1 MRHLKQGRK
10 LNRTAAHRK
19 AMLRNMA
26 ISLLKHNVIK
36 STLPKAKELRGFI
49 EPLITL
55 AKKDGITQRRKAF
68 SLLGNKAAVGRL
80 FSETGPRSTTRA
92 GGYTRIIKAGYRAG
106 DNAPIAYIELVDKAS
121 DLEDSKTKK

>member
-10 LNRTAAHRK
+10 LSRTSAHRK

-26 ISLLKHNVIK
+26 ISLLEHNVIK
-36 STLPKAKELRGFI
+36 STLPKVKELRGFI

-55 AKKDGITQRRKAF
+55 AKKDGVAQRRKAF

-80 FSETGPRSTTRA
+80 FSETAPRSATRA
-92 GGYTRIIKAGYRAG
+92 GGYTRIIKAGYRVG
-106 DNAPIAYIELVDKAS
+106 DNASIAYIELVDKPS
-121 DLEDSKTKK
+121 DLEESKAKK